1 MNISHVTYREN
12 RSRVFVHD
20 PLRLGHVLVKSLD
33 LIQPKKV
40 GMINRVDDFVW
51 NSETRAQTDPPFV
64 TISLTL
70 L

>member
-33 LIQPKKV
+33 LIQPEKV

>member
-33 LIQPKKV
+33 PIQPKKV
-40 GMINRVDDFVW
+40 GMINRVDDFV
-51 NSETRAQTDPPFV
+51 
-64 TISLTL
+64 
-70 L
+70 